1 MCRWDGGVH
10 IALLRG
16 QNLTSATLCKTKQ
29 DDSYIHLTV
38 AIDSPPTS
46 KTPQVIGVDLGPRDL
61 ATNSTGESGSDREIQ
76 TVRDQYSK
84 AIANIQS
91 KRTQAARR
99 LLRRLS
105 GREKRFQEWLNHN
118 ISKKLFQDA
127 KELNAA
133 LDFEALI
140 KIGES
145 LNTSQTE
152 RGKTNNWAF
161 DQLRLFV
168 NYKSAIAINFG

>member
-1 MCRWDGGVH
+1 MCRWAGGVQ

-29 DDSYIHLTV
+29 DDYYIHFTV

-46 KTPQVIGVDLGPRDL
+46 KIPQVIGVDFGPRAL

-91 KRTQAARR
+91 QRTQAARR

-105 GREKRFQEWLNHN
+105 GREKCFQEWLNHN
-118 ISKKLFQDA
+118 ISKKLVQDA
-127 KELNAA
+127 KQLNAA

-140 KIGES
+140 KIGVSEYQS
-145 LNTSQTE
+145 E
-152 RGKTNNWAF
+152 
-161 DQLRLFV
+161 
-168 NYKSAIAINFG
+168 

>member
-1 MCRWDGGVH
+1 MDANSLIFRWAGGVH

-16 QNLTSATLCKTKQ
+16 QNLSIATLYQTKQ
-29 DDSYIHLTV
+29 GDYYIHFTV

-46 KTPQVIGVDLGPRDL
+46 KNPQVIGVDLGPRDL

-118 ISKKLFQDA
+118 ISKKL
-127 KELNAA
+127 
-133 LDFEALI
+133 
-140 KIGES
+140 
-145 LNTSQTE
+145 
-152 RGKTNNWAF
+152 
-161 DQLRLFV
+161 V
-168 NYKSAIAINFG
+168 